1 MAAYISLDDSGS
13 NPIVSFGPRKL
24 KLPEVPVA
32 TVDTEQPKVPRPL
45 KLNLPDLPPPNQ
57 QQQSIGR
64 ALREPKK
71 LELTILDEV
80 PPKNKPSAPA
90 PVKKLEL
97 HPSAPVAPAPAQ
109 PVVKVALKNQA
120 TIVASETLTA
130 DDRKKYPDMSDARIN
145 RVKKLV
151 SSTDI
156 TDRTVTMEYGVTE
169 ASNMAKVVDKMV
181 QESLNTKTDTILEKT
196 NALMALF
203 EKSKKAMAGGLF
215 RFSNP
220 IDKLRDINS
229 EVDGLTMGL
238 DGVIDQYKKSFASLD
253 VLYDDVKTHQLEFA
267 VMIAAG
273 KELLAIF
280 TTSTLP
286 SLQRDSAG
294 TDPLKLQIV
303 ADKISGYK
311 RFEKKVSDLENSSM
325 NSLINAKQIR
335 MAQETTLTAIDGIN
349 NLLFTTIPMWR
360 TQLVG
365 VLSSGVLNDTFVNT
379 NSTIID
385 SIRNVVQPL
394 DHK

>member
-1 MAAYISLDDSGS
+1 
-13 NPIVSFGPRKL
+13 
-24 KLPEVPVA
+24 
-32 TVDTEQPKVPRPL
+32 
-45 KLNLPDLPPPNQ
+45 
-57 QQQSIGR
+57 
-64 ALREPKK
+64 
-71 LELTILDEV
+71 
-80 PPKNKPSAPA
+80 
-90 PVKKLEL
+90 
-97 HPSAPVAPAPAQ
+97 
-109 PVVKVALKNQA
+109 
-120 TIVASETLTA
+120 
-130 DDRKKYPDMSDARIN
+130 
-145 RVKKLV
+145 
-151 SSTDI
+151 
-156 TDRTVTMEYGVTE
+156 
-169 ASNMAKVVDKMV
+169 VDKMV